1 MNRLG
6 FFFIAWLALVSA
18 AAAAGPI
25 GTVESDGRF
34 TVTATGA
41 SESAQFDRSE
51 YTFFSGD
58 RLATRADSTVL
69 NLNGGGGLGVP
80 RGTEIAV
87 HQDDDGNFR
96 IELIA
101 GAVLYAFPNGQRDFE
116 FRAGNFTVS
125 GNSAQARAVKV
136 SAAGEHVGTVELLE
150 GGNIKAT
157 VRSGELF
164 VQNGAGVR
172 YPVAAGE
179 SVGILDL
186 AGSPIL
192 TQNTIPA
199 SQPLVLIQSPE
210 RVGTREEFQV
220 RWESPEVVR
229 GDYVAIA
236 KSGAEP
242 DEFVTVISSDE
253 GTVLDFTAPNRP
265 GDYEIRFI
273 DGETGAIR
281 KFVYLDVV
289 EEVIAAYWWNDKV
302 LGPVWGVA
310 AGALAVYIIRDAGKD
325 KDRVPV
331 SP

>member
-1 MNRLG
+1 MKRLG
-6 FFFIAWLALVSA
+6 FFAIAWSGLISTA
-18 AAAAGPI
+18 AVAGPI
-25 GTVESDGRF
+25 GTVESDGHF
-34 TVTATGA
+34 TVQAEGA
-41 SESAQFDRSE
+41 SESAQFRGDE

-58 RLATRADSTVL
+58 RLTTRADSTIL
-69 NLNGGGGLGVP
+69 NLNDGGGLGFPSGAEVVVS
-80 RGTEIAV
+80 RDESGQYSI
-87 HQDDDGNFR
+87 D
-96 IELIA
+96 LIA
-101 GAVLYAFPNGQRDFE
+101 GALLYAFPGEQQGFE
-116 FRAGNFTVS
+116 FRAGNFTIS
-125 GNSAQARAVKV
+125 GTSPEARALQVR
-136 SAAGEHVGTVELLE
+136 SGGEFVGTVELLD

-164 VQNGAGVR
+164 VQNGADVR
-172 YPVAAGE
+172 YQVSAGE
-179 SVGILDL
+179 TIGILDL
-186 AGSPIL
+186 PGSAIL
-192 TQNTIPA
+192 TQSSAPA
-199 SQPLVLIQSPE
+199 NAALVLIQSPE

-253 GTVLDFTAPNRP
+253 GAILDFTAPDIA

-273 DGETGAIR
+273 DGETGEIR

-289 EEVIAAYWWNDKV
+289 EEILAAYWWDEKL

-310 AGALAVYIIRDAGKD
+310 AGALAVYIIKSARDGG
-325 KDRVPV
+325 DRVPV